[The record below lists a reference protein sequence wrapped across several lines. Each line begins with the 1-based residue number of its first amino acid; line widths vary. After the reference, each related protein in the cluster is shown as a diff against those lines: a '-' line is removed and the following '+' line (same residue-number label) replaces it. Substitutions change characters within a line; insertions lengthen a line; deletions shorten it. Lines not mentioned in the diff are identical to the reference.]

1 MNTRYTLLEAN
12 AILPLVRAVGLE
24 IVERQRV
31 RRALLRQ
38 RDTLEES
45 RSPEGFTMALA
56 DLDARIFEQEEG
68 FRRSVKELQELGLSV
83 LRLSPLTIHFHGRTR
98 RGRVVFCWEEGEQAV
113 CHGHPTGDEE
123 EPRRPLR
130 LQAPGSS

>member
-12 AILPLVRAVGLE
+12 AILPFVRAICTE
-24 IVERQRV
+24 IVERQRT

-38 RDTLEES
+38 RDALEGAS
-45 RSPEGFTMALA
+45 TPEGFTIALS
-56 DLDARIFEQEEG
+56 DLDARVFEQEEG
-68 FRRSVKELQELGLSV
+68 FRRSVMELEEIGLSV
-83 LRLSPLTIHFHGRTR
+83 LRLSPLTIHFSGQTK
-98 RGRVVFCWEEGEQAV
+98 RGKVVFCWEEGEQAV

-130 LQAPGSS
+130 LRAPGPS